1 MTGCDSPTEGSC
13 PNEGSTIV
21 HEKEREV
28 SMWLKKLNRRLAE
41 DKTMATKVVQK
52 EYYMYIGKDTWDRAL
67 YKRHRDL
74 PEDQSAVF

>member
-1 MTGCDSPTEGSC
+1 
-13 PNEGSTIV
+13 
-21 HEKEREV
+21 
-28 SMWLKKLNRRLAE
+28 MWLKKLNRRLAE
-41 DKTMATKVVQK
+41 DKTMATKVVRK